1 MFVRLASWRGT
12 TSKAS
17 RRHTPLFSD
26 TSSPR
31 ARAKH
36 SPSARVSL
44 AVRDVSGW
52 RSSEGSSWRHRKH
65 GTCCALIGLRS
76 SASLTPKA
84 PARARR
90 SSAPKSRVSCGA
102 EGRNQWQSM
111 AINVH
116 HQGPSSVAIISG
128 RHQGPS
134 SVAFISGRHQGPS
147 SVASISGG
155 HQGPSSVAF
164 ISGGHQGPSSVAFIS
179 ARHQGPASVEH
190 SSVAVIR
197 GHRRPAMRA
206 CVDRTTQKRECARRY
221 WKASGLPSAIE
232 GIASIVKHI
241 MSGQ

>member
-1 MFVRLASWRGT
+1 MRVRLASWRGT

-52 RSSEGSSWRHRKH
+52 RSSAGSSWRHRKH

-84 PARARR
+84 PARATR

-102 EGRNQWQSM
+102 EDRNQWQSM
-111 AINVH
+111 SINVH
-116 HQGPSSVAIISG
+116 
-128 RHQGPS
+128 HQGPS
-134 SVAFISGRHQGPS
+134 SVAFISGRHRGPS
-147 SVASISGG
+147 SGAIIGSI
-155 HQGPSSVAF
+155 HQWPSSGA
-164 ISGGHQGPSSVAFIS
+164 IIGSIHQWPSSGAIIGRQCLPVWT
-179 ARHQGPASVEH
+179 G
-190 SSVAVIR
+190 
-197 GHRRPAMRA
+197 RP
-206 CVDRTTQKRECARRY
+206 KRENALAGIGRPRGCRAQSR
-221 WKASGLPSAIE
+221 ASR
-232 GIASIVKHI
+232 AS
-241 MSGQ
+241 

>member
-84 PARARR
+84 PARATR

-111 AINVH
+111 SING
-116 HQGPSSVAIISG
+116 HQCPSSGASIG
-128 RHQGPS
+128 R
-134 SVAFISGRHQGPS
+134 AFISGRHQGPS
-147 SVASISGG
+147 SACNACLC
-155 HQGPSSVAF
+155 GPDDPKERMRSPVLEGLGA
-164 ISGGHQGPSSVAFIS
+164 AE
-179 ARHQGPASVEH
+179 RN
-190 SSVAVIR
+190 R
-197 GHRRPAMRA
+197 GHREHREAHHVRA
-206 CVDRTTQKRECARRY
+206 V
-221 WKASGLPSAIE
+221 
-232 GIASIVKHI
+232 V
-241 MSGQ
+241 

>member
-84 PARARR
+84 PARATR

-111 AINVH
+111 SING
-116 HQGPSSVAIISG
+116 HQCPSSGASIGSI
-128 RHQGPS
+128 HQWPS
-134 SVAFISGRHQGPS
+134 SGAIVGLQCVPVWTGRP
-147 SVASISGG
+147 
-155 HQGPSSVAF
+155 
-164 ISGGHQGPSSVAFIS
+164 
-179 ARHQGPASVEH
+179 
-190 SSVAVIR
+190 
-197 GHRRPAMRA
+197 
-206 CVDRTTQKRECARRY
+206 KRENALAGIGRPRGCRAQSR
-221 WKASGLPSAIE
+221 ASR
-232 GIASIVKHI
+232 AS
-241 MSGQ
+241 